1 MTTEKEDEP
10 ESAMER
16 FLKPLIHGIALLLV
30 LVLGAYIV
38 SFSSAKVSH
47 DSGDWGT
54 LGDYFGGLMNPVIS
68 FATLV
73 VAYSV
78 WKQQKEEL
86 RQTKEA
92 LEEQAKTAEQQ
103 RREQRFFDLLNLY
116 QQALTTLEVGGL
128 RGRSAFTYQFDVVD
142 GSLKRFTLHGFD
154 KYTHNFNRTQNG
166 LMTRESIETSV
177 TQERLS
183 TDWNSYSPS
192 FDHYF
197 RTIFSILRE
206 AEPTL
211 QSDHFRYV
219 KLLRAQ
225 IGRDELM
232 MLGFNSWLDSE
243 GEKMIPY
250 LCKYGLLKHLAQGR
264 LRQELEARL
273 PAAVF
278 GRRWARS
285 RESVGIDPE
294 RALTFKNPITP
305 PC

>member
-1 MTTEKEDEP
+1 MNTEKSVEQENP
-10 ESAMER
+10 MER
-16 FLKPLIHGIALLLV
+16 LLKQLIPGIAVLLV
-30 LVLGAYIV
+30 MVLGAYLV
-38 SFSSAKVSH
+38 WFSSAKVSR

-68 FATLV
+68 FATLM

-86 RQTKEA
+86 RQTKVA

-116 QQALTTLEVGGL
+116 QQALATLEVGGL
-128 RGRSAFTYQFDVVD
+128 RGRSAFTYPFRQEEGD
-142 GSLKRFTLHGFD
+142 SPLQRFTHHGFD
-154 KYTHNFNRTQNG
+154 KYTRYFNRNQNG
-166 LMTRESIETSV
+166 RMNRESEETSV

-183 TDWNSYSPS
+183 TYWNSYSPS

-225 IGRDELM
+225 LGGDELVL
-232 MLGFNSWLDSE
+232 LGFNSWLDSE

-264 LRQELEARL
+264 LRQELEAQL

-278 GRRWARS
+278 GRKWARS
-285 RESVGIDPE
+285 RESVS
-294 RALTFKNPITP
+294 T
-305 PC
+305 